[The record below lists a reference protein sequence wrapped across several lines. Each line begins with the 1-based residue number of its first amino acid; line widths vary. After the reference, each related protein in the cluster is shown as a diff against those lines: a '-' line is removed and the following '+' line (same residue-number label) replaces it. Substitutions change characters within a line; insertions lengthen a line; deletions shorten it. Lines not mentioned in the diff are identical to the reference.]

1 MFPNVYLDVGSV
13 LHYTGASSGRVLAEV
28 MELAPFTK
36 HLYSS
41 DAFGAAE
48 LYLLGSTLFRRAL
61 ARTLDDW
68 IESGQCSPAEADRIA
83 GLVAAGNARR
93 IYTQAGRGS
102 TGGGDT

>member
-1 MFPNVYLDVGSV
+1 
-13 LHYTGASSGRVLAEV
+13 VLAEV

-41 DAFGAAE
+41 DAFGVAE

-61 ARTLDDW
+61 AGTLDGW

-83 GLVAAGNARR
+83 GLIGAGNARR
-93 IYTQAGRGS
+93 IYTQAVEVSPDRQ
-102 TGGGDT
+102 GDEPTAP